1 MRCLVVDDHPGIRGA
16 VRRIVRQCG
25 LAVDE
30 AADGD
35 EALGRLRQAP
45 GYDVVLLD
53 LHMPGT
59 DGLRVLATLRRDP
72 HFAPLKVIIM
82 TVDARYLTMVDA
94 AQTGGDRYVLKPV
107 NAVTLRQH
115 LEHLLGPLPG
125 ARS

>member
-1 MRCLVVDDHPGIRGA
+1 M
-16 VRRIVRQCG
+16 RRIVRQCG